1 MMGRREGYAWP
12 RYRIVQGGCKK
23 IQEARLVRAFLYCVS
38 TICEFGA
45 ANGQLGKDYRLS
57 ALHDTDVAESAS
69 IFGQKDARTRRA

>member
-1 MMGRREGYAWP
+1 
-12 RYRIVQGGCKK
+12 
-23 IQEARLVRAFLYCVS
+23 VRAFLYCVS